1 MGKIEIQLDEQTAQ
15 RIHRLA
21 ESRRCSPEQ
30 LIKEVIEQL
39 AVAETETDPFLG
51 MLARE
56 PELMD
61 RIVES
66 AMRARQEHPLRHGG

>member
-1 MGKIEIQLDEQTAQ
+1 MEKIEIQLDDQMAK
-15 RIHRLA
+15 RIRQLA

-30 LIKEVIEQL
+30 LVKEVIEQL
-39 AVAETETDPFLG
+39 AVAETGADPFLG
-51 MLARE
+51 MFAQE

-66 AMRARQEHPLRHGG
+66 AMRDREEHPLRRVG